1 MYLHS
6 FISSTPQFV
15 LEPIAQQ
22 PDNIN
27 FQNPTLAIVT
37 NRPSNNLLHAFTN
50 AIIIDHIF
58 LQLPMRPYMLG
69 CFHKMNKSWFNVVG

>member
-6 FISSTPQFV
+6 FISLTPQFV

-22 PDNIN
+22 LDNLDC
-27 FQNPTLAIVT
+27 QNPTLAILT
-37 NRPSNNLLHAFTN
+37 NRPSNNLLLAFTN

-58 LQLPMRPYMLG
+58 LQLPMSPYMLW
-69 CFHKMNKSWFNVVG
+69 CFHKMNKSWFNAIG